1 MSRLKSAFRNLKKK
15 NAKAFIAFITAGFP
29 SLAATGKLIPELEKA
44 GADIIELGVPFSDPM
59 ADGPIIQYASQEA
72 LKKGVTL
79 EKILKLVQKARA
91 HTDIPICLMTYYN
104 PVLSFGEERFVKQA
118 VSAGVDGLILPDLPP
133 EEGVLLRKAADACG
147 LDIIS
152 FIAPTTPPERLR
164 FIARAARGFIY
175 YLSLTGVTGPRQ
187 GIAGDLASN
196 VRRIKKVT
204 DKPVCV
210 GFGVSSHAQV
220 AGIQKSADG
229 VIVGSAIVRKI
240 REYKDD
246 PLLEV
251 KVARFVRSLKGRSA

>member
-1 MSRLKSAFRNLKKK
+1 MSRLTSAFRNLKKK
-15 NAKAFIAFITAGFP
+15 KAKAFIAFITAGFP
-29 SLAATGKLIPELEKA
+29 SLAATAKLIPELEKA

-79 EKILKLVQKARA
+79 DKILSLVKKARM

-104 PVLSFGEERFVKQA
+104 PVLSFGEERFVKKA

-133 EEGVLLRKAADACG
+133 EEGALLRKAADTHG

-204 DKPVCV
+204 HKPVCV
-210 GFGVSSHAQV
+210 GFGVSSRAQV
-220 AGIQKSADG
+220 AGIQKSSDG

-246 PLLEV
+246 PLLAA
-251 KVARFVRSLKGRSA
+251 KVAQFVRSLKGRSA